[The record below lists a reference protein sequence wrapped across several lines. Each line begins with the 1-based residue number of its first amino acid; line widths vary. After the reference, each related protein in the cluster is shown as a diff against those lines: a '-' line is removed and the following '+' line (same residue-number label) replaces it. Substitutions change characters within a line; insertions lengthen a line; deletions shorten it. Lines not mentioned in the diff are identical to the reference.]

1 MNKSMKRISAIL
13 TILTIIIVRIT
24 LADSYIFNSEVE
36 KKDNLRAAKGF
47 YNALTKKQATLSN
60 VLESLQLTNNNIST
74 VLEVGM
80 ALGVLSYTN
89 ELTNQNEMAQLVLKR
104 YNNTSNRRIR
114 IKASRAL
121 LNLDKE
127 KGIEFSKQIINDT
140 NYELSDRLTQ
150 ASILV
155 RLGIYEGYDLIEQG
169 LNSDN
174 KSAQMCAEGL
184 VLAYTE
190 HDGEKD
196 VKGNKIDILEIL
208 NSSTNAFNHPELMK
222 NMSNDV
228 VRARAQRSQK

>member
-1 MNKSMKRISAIL
+1 MNKSMKRISTIV

-24 LADSYIFNSEVE
+24 LADSYIFNSKVE
-36 KKDNLRAAKGF
+36 KKDNLRAAKRF

-60 VLESLQLTNNNIST
+60 VLESLQLTNSNLST
-74 VLEVGM
+74 INEIIV
-80 ALGVLSYTN
+80 ALGVLTYTN

-104 YNNTSNRRIR
+104 YNNTTIPIVRIN
-114 IKASRAL
+114 ASRAL

-127 KGIEFSKQIINDT
+127 KGIEFSKQIINDK

-155 RLGIYEGYDLIEQG
+155 RLDIYKGYDLIEQG
-169 LNSDN
+169 LNSKN

-184 VLAYTE
+184 VLAYSE

-228 VRARAQRSQK
+228 VRVRAQKSQK

>member
-1 MNKSMKRISAIL
+1 MYYNSSTEPK
-13 TILTIIIVRIT
+13 VRT
-24 LADSYIFNSEVE
+24 
-36 KKDNLRAAKGF
+36 RAAHS
-47 YNALTKKQATLSN
+47 LLSFN
-60 VLESLQLTNNNIST
+60 
-74 VLEVGM
+74 
-80 ALGVLSYTN
+80 
-89 ELTNQNEMAQLVLKR
+89 
-104 YNNTSNRRIR
+104 
-114 IKASRAL
+114 
-121 LNLDKE
+121 KE
-127 KGIEFSKQIINDT
+127 KGIEFSKQIINDK

-228 VRARAQRSQK
+228 VRAREQRSQK